1 MELDVSKLNEPPESL
16 RARELSREGVEQ
28 VKSELRVK
36 GKVGSR
42 LELIC
47 VVPPVSLSSSLI
59 LFIFLSLSLSRAT
72 CLRSRGRAWVTSSM
86 RRR

>member
-1 MELDVSKLNEPPESL
+1 MELDVSKLNDPPESL

-47 VVPPVSLSSSLI
+47 VVPPFIIIADLVHFSLTFS
-59 LFIFLSLSLSRAT
+59 
-72 CLRSRGRAWVTSSM
+72 V
-86 RRR
+86 

>member
-1 MELDVSKLNEPPESL
+1 MELDVSKLNEPPAAL
-16 RARELSREGVEQ
+16 RARELREAVEQ

-59 LFIFLSLSLSRAT
+59 LFLFLSLSLSRAT